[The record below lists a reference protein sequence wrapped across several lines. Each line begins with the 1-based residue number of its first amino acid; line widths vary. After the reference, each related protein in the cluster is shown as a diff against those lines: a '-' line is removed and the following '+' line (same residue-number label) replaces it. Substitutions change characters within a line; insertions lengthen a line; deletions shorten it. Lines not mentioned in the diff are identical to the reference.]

1 MPVYNG
7 ERYLAEAIASVLGQ
21 TYPDFEL
28 IIVDDGS
35 TDGSA
40 AIVEAYARRDSR
52 VRFIPLRQN
61 IGKSSARNRGIEAA
75 GGPYI
80 AGMDCDDICLPDR
93 LRRQVDFLDAN
104 PDIGVVG
111 TNMRV
116 VDQELKFR
124 FESKLPLEHAH
135 IAWGLFFDTSVAG
148 AYVMMRRRLL
158 ADVGGY
164 EEGRVNC
171 DDTELWTRLIQ
182 QTRFANLPDIL
193 MLYRRHPGASSVKDR
208 ELQRAEGAAVRR
220 KALERLW
227 GGMPPATADL
237 FKRVWLR
244 ETNFRR
250 GERNLLRA
258 EMTRLI
264 ESFVDAGWVEADE
277 RAQLQSAMESELRRI
292 TPRRRHFWKRLL

>member
-21 TYPDFEL
+21 TYADFEL

-35 TDGSA
+35 TDGSV
-40 AIVEAYARRDSR
+40 AIMHEYTGRDPR
-52 VRFIPLRQN
+52 VLVIPLQRN
-61 IGKSSARNRGIEAA
+61 IGKSSARNRGIEVAR
-75 GGPYI
+75 GQYI

-93 LRRQVDFLDAN
+93 LRLQMRFLDAH
-104 PDIGVVG
+104 PRIGVVG
-111 TNMRV
+111 TNMCV
-116 VDQELKFR
+116 VDQELR
-124 FESKLPLEHAH
+124 LRIASSYRQEHPQ
-135 IAWGLFFDTSVAG
+135 ILWRLFFGASIAG
-148 AYVMMRRRLL
+148 AYTMMRRRLL